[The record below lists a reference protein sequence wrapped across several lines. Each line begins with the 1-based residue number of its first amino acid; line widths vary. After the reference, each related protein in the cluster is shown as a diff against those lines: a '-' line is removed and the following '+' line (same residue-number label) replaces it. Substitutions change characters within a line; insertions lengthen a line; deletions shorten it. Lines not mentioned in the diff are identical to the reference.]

1 MGVLDNTTVTVD
13 AILTKK
19 GRELLAKGQGQFNI
33 TKFSLGDDEIDYNL
47 YDVTHPNGSNF
58 YGEAI
63 ENMNLLEAIPNE
75 NLALKYPLGD
85 IEATADGDLT
95 SGNYVLSV
103 NPSSLTM
110 KSGQTTVFNAQITN
124 YTGTPNFTFSLSG
137 GNYGILKNPS
147 AAAGT
152 VSLLARPVT
161 TQRQFV
167 LVVNE
172 TNTGKSQT
180 VNITIN
186 PSDGGLGTAT

>member
-85 IEATADGDLT
+85 IEATSDGDAT
-95 SGNYVLSV
+95 SGNMYYQL
-103 NPSSLTM
+103 
-110 KSGQTTVFNAQITN
+110 IHHH
-124 YTGTPNFTFSLSG
+124 
-137 GNYGILKNPS
+137 
-147 AAAGT
+147 
-152 VSLLARPVT
+152 
-161 TQRQFV
+161 
-167 LVVNE
+167 
-172 TNTGKSQT
+172 
-180 VNITIN
+180 
-186 PSDGGLGTAT
+186 

>member
-75 NLALKYPLGD
+75 HLALKYPLGD
-85 IEATADGDLT
+85 IEATADGDIT

-103 NPSSLTM
+103 NPASLTM
-110 KSGQTTVFNAQITN
+110 NSGQRNTFTAEITN
-124 YTGTPNFTFSLSG
+124 LSGTPNFTFSLTDNQYAS
-137 GNYGILKNPS
+137 LSLPS
-147 AAAGT
+147 STAGT
-152 VSLLARPVT
+152 VRLTARRVN
-161 TQRQFV
+161 TQRQVV
-167 LVVNE
+167 LIVNE
-172 TNTGKSQT
+172 TNTGKSKT

-186 PSDGGLGTAT
+186 PLPFDDTP

>member
-63 ENMNLLEAIPNE
+63 ENMNLLEAIPNQD
-75 NLALKYPLGD
+75 LALKYPLGD
-85 IEATADGDLT
+85 IEASSDGDST
-95 SGNYVLSV
+95 TGNYVLSV

-110 KSGQTTVFNAQITN
+110 KSGESNVFTAQITG
-124 YTGTPNFTFSLSG
+124 YSGTPNFTFSLSSNEYAVLG
-137 GNYGILKNPS
+137 APS
-147 AAAGT
+147 ATAGT
-152 VSLLARPVT
+152 VRLTAKPVLSD
-161 TQRQFV
+161 RQVV
-167 LVVNE
+167 LTINE
-172 TNTGKSQT
+172 TNTGKSKT
-180 VNITIN
+180 VNITIQPATDN
-186 PSDGGLGTAT
+186 PLQ

>member
-47 YDVTHPNGSNF
+47 YDVSHPNGSNF

-85 IEATADGDLT
+85 IEATSDGDST

-103 NPSSLTM
+103 NPTSLTM
-110 KSGQTTVFNAQITN
+110 KSGERNTFTAQITN
-124 YTGTPNFTFSLSG
+124 WTGTPNFTFALSSTD
-137 GNYGILKNPS
+137 YATLDAQS
-147 AAAGT
+147 ATAGT
-152 VSLLARPVT
+152 VRVTGKPVNT
-161 TQRQFV
+161 NRQVV
-167 LVVNE
+167 LTINE
-172 TNTGKSQT
+172 TNTGKSKT
-180 VNITIN
+180 VNITIQ
-186 PSDGGLGTAT
+186 PSSKGDTIK

>member
-63 ENMNLLEAIPNE
+63 ENMNLLEAIPNQD
-75 NLALKYPLGD
+75 LALKYPLGD
-85 IEATADGDLT
+85 IEASSDGDST
-95 SGNYVLSV
+95 TGNYVLSV
-103 NPSSLTM
+103 NPPSLAM
-110 KSGQTTVFNAQITN
+110 KSGEHNVFTAQITGYSGN
-124 YTGTPNFTFSLSG
+124 PNFTFSLSSTEYATLG
-137 GNYGILKNPS
+137 APS
-147 AAAGT
+147 ATAGT
-152 VSLLARPVT
+152 VRVTGKSVQTARQV
-161 TQRQFV
+161 V
-167 LVVNE
+167 LTINE
-172 TNTGKSQT
+172 TNTGKTKT

-186 PSDGGLGTAT
+186 PSDTTDPPK

>member
-58 YGEAI
+58 YGQAI

-85 IEATADGDLT
+85 IEATSDGDAT

-103 NPSSLTM
+103 NPSSLAM
-110 KSGQTTVFNAQITN
+110 ISNERSVFTAQITN
-124 YTGTPNFTFSLSG
+124 WSGTPNFTFALSSTEYATLDAHNPTT
-137 GNYGILKNPS
+137 GNVRITAK
-147 AAAGT
+147 
-152 VSLLARPVT
+152 PVNT
-161 TQRQFV
+161 PRQVV
-167 LVVNE
+167 LTVNE
-172 TNTGKSQT
+172 TNTGKSKT

-186 PSDGGLGTAT
+186 KSSKGDPIR